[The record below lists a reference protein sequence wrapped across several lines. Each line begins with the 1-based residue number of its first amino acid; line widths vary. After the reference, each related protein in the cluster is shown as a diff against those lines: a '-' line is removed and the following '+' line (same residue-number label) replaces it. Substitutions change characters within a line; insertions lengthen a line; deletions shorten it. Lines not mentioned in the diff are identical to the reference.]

1 MQPLAWLT
9 TERDW
14 PWRDED
20 LLGWPGLAA
29 GAALLVLLT
38 LWTYSGSARSAGA
51 SCSPSSAFAWP
62 PWA

>member
-14 PWRDED
+14 PWRDETSG
-20 LLGWPGLAA
+20 LPGLAA
-29 GAALLVLLT
+29 VAALLVLLT
-38 LWTYSGSARSAGA
+38 LWTYSGQRKIGWA
-51 SCSPSSAFAWP
+51 SCSPPRPSPWP